1 MVIFDTV
8 GVVVVIGDER
18 SALQGA
24 AAGSAAETV
33 GMETLTHRL
42 QDTVCDPLPTEG
54 THSQRFLETHN
65 HTQRQTV
72 RKSNALRKNK
82 QSGLLLS
89 L

>member
-8 GVVVVIGDER
+8 GVVVVVCDEWG
-18 SALQGA
+18 ALQGA

-54 THSQRFLETHN
+54 THSQRFLETQSHPKTN
-65 HTQRQTV
+65 GEKIQR
-72 RKSNALRKNK
+72 NK
-82 QSGLLLS
+82 QRVGN
-89 L
+89 

>member
-8 GVVVVIGDER
+8 GVVVVIGDEW

-33 GMETLTHRL
+33 GMETLTHSL

-72 RKSNALRKNK
+72 RKNPTL
-82 QSGLLLS
+82 
-89 L
+89 